1 MAKYVGYEYRIE
13 LVKDGKYGAKIYPGN
28 DNLTGWNGMMGELI
42 NGVNAA
48 ADGDFLNRLLWL

>member
-1 MAKYVGYEYRIE
+1 MGYEYRIE

-48 ADGDFLNRLLWL
+48 ADDDFLNRLLWL